1 MKDALTPEL
10 PSAQGLVHLT
20 GPVIPDILSMK
31 DALIPDLPSAQG
43 LVYLDGLV
51 SPAILSSIIG
61 CNVSLVY
68 QEVQAGRL
76 PNPLIEHTYRDCLQM
91 YIKHFKKSQDLKIVK
106 EKNAHDITVAK
117 LEEAA
122 KLKQMKVSAGSS
134 RSFGGSEGEDG
145 SAMPPL
151 MAAKYKQD
159 IRLGIAR
166 ETSLWIKAS
175 IERGEYISLPE
186 LVEIVEPFI
195 MTIRQTLL
203 SLSLTDPE
211 MEKQV
216 DMVMGTLHTLGERL
230 VYDATSDN
238 DKFIASIMA
247 KEVIPEEIEI
257 DNEPPRLL

>member
-1 MKDALTPEL
+1 MTDSLIPEL
-10 PSAQGLVHLT
+10 PSVQGLVN
-20 GPVIPDILSMK
+20 I
-31 DALIPDLPSAQG
+31 
-43 LVYLDGLV
+43 DGLV
-51 SPAILSSIIG
+51 SPAILASIIG

-76 PNPLIEHTYRDCLQM
+76 PNPLVDHTYRDCLQM
-91 YIKHFKKSQDLKIVK
+91 YIKHFKKSQDLKIFK
-106 EKNAHDITVAK
+106 EKNAQALAVMK

-122 KLKQMKVSAGSS
+122 KLKQMKASSGSS
-134 RSFGGSEGEDG
+134 RSFGGSEGEGG

-166 ETSLWIKAS
+166 ETSLWIKAA
-175 IERGEYISLPE
+175 IERGDYISMPE

-203 SLSLTDPE
+203 SMSLTDPE

-216 DMVMGTLHTLGERL
+216 DTVMGTLHTLGERL
-230 VYDATSDN
+230 VSDADGDSDR
-238 DKFIASIMA
+238 FIAAIMA